1 MSFINPSIG
10 DLWDRALV
18 LDLKI
23 INGWAKQQNVEHF
36 RQELSD
42 IEKITSKSLSK
53 KELGPLIKELK
64 HVHERLWDATN
75 LQWEAKDDASHFFL
89 AWLAKET
96 RDLNRRRTQIKE
108 EIEKLFNEWKGQDK
122 I

>member
-1 MSFINPSIG
+1 MAFLNPSIG

-23 INGWAKQQNVEHF
+23 MHGWAQGKDVSHF

-42 IEKITSKSLSK
+42 IQRITIKSLGNK
-53 KELGPLIKELK
+53 DLGKILRELRN
-64 HVHERLWDATN
+64 VHERLWDATS
-75 LQWEAKDDASHFFL
+75 LQWEAKDDASPFFL

-96 RDLNRRRTQIKE
+96 RDLNRKRTELKE
-108 EIEKLFNEWKGQDK
+108 QIEKLFNEWKGQDK